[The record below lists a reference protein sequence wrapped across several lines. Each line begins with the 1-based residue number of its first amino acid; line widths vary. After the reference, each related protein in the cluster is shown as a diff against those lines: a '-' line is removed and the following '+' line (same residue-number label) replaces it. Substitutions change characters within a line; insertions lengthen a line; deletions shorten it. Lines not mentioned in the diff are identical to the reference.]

1 MNGLLK
7 EKVINIKIIKNG
19 MSDAIP
25 FFYTVLLNLVFFV
38 VYPARINTNSQSLFL
53 IYQIVIKA

>member
-25 FFYTVLLNLVFFV
+25 FFYTVLLNLVFLL
-38 VYPARINTNSQSLFL
+38 YIPQQSIPILNLYF
-53 IYQIVIKA
+53 